1 MNADDLRALLKR
13 ARMTQ
18 REAAEL
24 CGVTLRT
31 VQNWVSGGSPVP
43 VLAAQ
48 ALMAEEAAR
57 DDLAFERETSADP
70 QTLAFIAKE
79 QERRI
84 AELERQLAAE
94 RAALSETRALMQE
107 I

>member
-1 MNADDLRALLKR
+1 MNADDLRALLRR

-18 REAAEL
+18 KEAAEL

-31 VQNWVSGGSPVP
+31 AQNWVSGSSPVP
-43 VLAAQ
+43 TLAAQ

-57 DDLAFERETSADP
+57 DDLAFERKTAAEP
-70 QTLAFIAKE
+70 RTLAFIAGE
-79 QERRI
+79 QKRRI

-94 RAALSETRALMQE
+94 RDALAETLALM
-107 I
+107 